1 MEQLW
6 APWRLAYVQ
15 EAGAA
20 EGCVFCREAAGELG
34 EASLVVHRGERAFV
48 LLNKFPYSSGH
59 LMVAPVRH
67 IPALGDL
74 DDDESA
80 EIHALTVQAVA
91 ALADGLRRPRDSTSG
106 GTSARWQEDRS
117 PATCTST
124 SCRAGVATRTSCP
137 CSPTSRCCPSTSK
150 RPARG

>member
-34 EASLVVHRGERAFV
+34 DASLVVHRGERAFV
-48 LLNKFPYSSGH
+48 LLNKFPYASGH
-59 LMVAPVRH
+59 LMVAPVGTSRRSA
-67 IPALGDL
+67 ISRS
-74 DDDESA
+74 DESA
-80 EIHALTVQAVA
+80 EIHALTVQAIA
-91 ALADGLRRPRDSTSG
+91 ALRRPTRPRDSTSA
-106 GTSARWQEDRS
+106 GTSARWRADRS
-117 PATCTST
+117 RATCTST
-124 SCRAGVATRTSCP
+124 SCRAGAATRTSCP
-137 CSPTSRCCPSTSK
+137 CSPTSRCCPSTSS